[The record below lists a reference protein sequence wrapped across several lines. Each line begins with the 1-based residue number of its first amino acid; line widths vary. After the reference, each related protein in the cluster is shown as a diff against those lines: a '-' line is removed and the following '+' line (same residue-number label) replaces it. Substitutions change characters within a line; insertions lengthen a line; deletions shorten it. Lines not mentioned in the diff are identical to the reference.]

1 MNIRHRIALL
11 VVLTLSAL
19 LAISGMAIREARQS
33 EREVRFVTQGVV
45 PSAAQSMA
53 LLTQLKDVQIAA
65 QAMVSAS
72 DPALIEQSNQLLQT
86 RKNELQASLSEQ
98 AKQADSKAQQ
108 GLIEQVQEGLTNYFK
123 AIDDVAKFATQG
135 QRDMAEAMMSANVDQ
150 YLREE
155 GEVMQTLQV
164 EKNRSKDEAIA
175 ALNASQT
182 RAQTTL
188 TTVSVVALLALTSIG
203 WLLYRQIVRPI
214 GEMQAKMTEIAASQD
229 FSHRLPVRRDDEIGK
244 SVIAFNA
251 MIEKIQQSSEQVRQK
266 TADIHAMLH
275 GIPQGI
281 LTI

>member
-182 RAQTTL
+182 RAR
-188 TTVSVVALLALTSIG
+188 G
-203 WLLYRQIVRPI
+203 GR
-214 GEMQAKMTEIAASQD
+214 
-229 FSHRLPVRRDDEIGK
+229 
-244 SVIAFNA
+244 
-251 MIEKIQQSSEQVRQK
+251 
-266 TADIHAMLH
+266 
-275 GIPQGI
+275 
-281 LTI
+281 